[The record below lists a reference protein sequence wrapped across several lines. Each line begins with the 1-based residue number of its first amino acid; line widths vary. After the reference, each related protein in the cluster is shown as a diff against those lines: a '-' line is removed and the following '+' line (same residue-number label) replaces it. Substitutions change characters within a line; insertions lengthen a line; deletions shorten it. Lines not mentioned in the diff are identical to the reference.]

1 MNGSYYCRF
10 TVKGKGE
17 KKKRLTC
24 TNSWEALPVTK
35 GLKTKHPV
43 SAQLG
48 KLANNVPFPL
58 TNV

>member
-1 MNGSYYCRF
+1 MNGSYYCHF
-10 TVKGKGE
+10 TVKGK
-17 KKKRLTC
+17 KKHLTC

>member
-1 MNGSYYCRF
+1 M
-10 TVKGKGE
+10 
-17 KKKRLTC
+17 L
-24 TNSWEALPVTK
+24 VTK